1 MNLGDKSSNEL
12 LFINFNQDFS
22 CISVGIK
29 NGYKIYNCD
38 PFGKCYSKSDG
49 GIGIVEMLFC
59 TSLVALV
66 GAGEQPAFSPRHLQ
80 IINTKRQSTICEL
93 TFPTSILSVKMN
105 RRRLIV
111 VLEEQIFV
119 YDISNM
125 KLLHTI
131 DTSPNPSAICA
142 LSPSSDN
149 CYIAYPSPSSSTSA
163 PLAGNHLGQSQS
175 SYASGDVLIFDALS
189 LQVVNI
195 VQAHKSPVSC
205 IAMNSDGTLLAT
217 ASDKGTV
224 IRVFTIPDSRKV
236 FQFRRGSYPTK
247 IYSISFN
254 LVSSLLCVSSATE
267 TVHIFKL
274 STDGPQGSNSSRWGG
289 NSSSRDEDNR
299 GRSSSVGQMLRRS
312 SMHLGRNIAG
322 SVGSYLPEALTEMW
336 EPARD
341 FASLKLPSAGV
352 HSIVALSNTTPQVM
366 VVTSEG
372 SFYQYNIDL
381 ENGGECVLLKQY
393 SLLEEPSDDMNTGVL
408 D

>member
-1 MNLGDKSSNEL
+1 MR
-12 LFINFNQDFS
+12 
-22 CISVGIK
+22 
-29 NGYKIYNCD
+29 
-38 PFGKCYSKSDG
+38 
-49 GIGIVEMLFC
+49 LFC
-59 TSLVALV
+59 H
-66 GAGEQPAFSPRHLQ
+66 Q
-80 IINTKRQSTICEL
+80 
-93 TFPTSILSVKMN
+93 
-105 RRRLIV
+105 
-111 VLEEQIFV
+111 
-119 YDISNM
+119 
-125 KLLHTI
+125 
-131 DTSPNPSAICA
+131 AICA

-217 ASDKGTV
+217 ASDKVTGQDQIQYAALPPIANLSIYQGTV

-274 STDGPQGSNSSRWGG
+274 SADGPQGSNSSRWGG

-299 GRSSSVGQMLRRS
+299 GRSSSVG
-312 SMHLGRNIAG
+312 
-322 SVGSYLPEALTEMW
+322 
-336 EPARD
+336 
-341 FASLKLPSAGV
+341 
-352 HSIVALSNTTPQVM
+352 
-366 VVTSEG
+366 
-372 SFYQYNIDL
+372 
-381 ENGGECVLLKQY
+381 
-393 SLLEEPSDDMNTGVL
+393 
-408 D
+408 